1 MERVFIVIEQ
11 NQGGE
16 KYGNGNGVAQCRT
29 LCLSKSDAWDLARQM
44 AEEHLRTRGGFLTVD
59 DEGFQVDEAPDH
71 GQWEASYTVQQVVDF
86 RPPALE
92 FLEKGEL

>member
-1 MERVFIVIEQ
+1 M
-11 NQGGE
+11 
-16 KYGNGNGVAQCRT
+16 
-29 LCLSKSDAWDLARQM
+29 SDGAIT
-44 AEEHLRTRGGFLTVD
+44 EN

>member
-1 MERVFIVIEQ
+1 MFAYGILISVI
-11 NQGGE
+11 GAH
-16 KYGNGNGVAQCRT
+16 KIIYGINRT
-29 LCLSKSDAWDLARQM
+29 KTATARQM